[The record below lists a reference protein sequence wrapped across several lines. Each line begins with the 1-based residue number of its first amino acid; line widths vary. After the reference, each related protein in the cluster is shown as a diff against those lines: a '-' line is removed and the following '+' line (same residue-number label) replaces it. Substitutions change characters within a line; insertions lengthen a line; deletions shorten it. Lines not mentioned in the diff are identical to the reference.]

1 MIEYNDVL
9 SLIHALVHTEF
20 ELVGVVIEK
29 TDRKEGIEEP
39 ESWKIVAITIM
50 KCNDVGTDIFKW

>member
-1 MIEYNDVL
+1 MVWPKGLMIEYNDVL

-29 TDRKEGIEEP
+29 TDRKEGI
-39 ESWKIVAITIM
+39 
-50 KCNDVGTDIFKW
+50 